1 MPIGMLGQ
9 QKKASLLYTFDDNF
23 DPMCFFLFARAA
35 FSIRSVSHEKHQFG
49 SYEQTCCNGSNHM
62 VSMWKTCELRIMGN
76 GIALLLCKWEKWGT
90 HTMKKN
96 MENCTKKMMEE
107 LCFFKNLWYSLS
119 LIFRSQI
126 RHRFLS
132 DAEFYSDQNASEL
145 RRIWEERIRLI
156 HLIALFLLNF
166 SSMWNQKHNLEFVWC
181 HTKYL
186 LM

>member
-1 MPIGMLGQ
+1 M
-9 QKKASLLYTFDDNF
+9 
-23 DPMCFFLFARAA
+23 FFLFARAA

-96 MENCTKKMMEE
+96 MENCTKKWWRN
-107 LCFFKNLWYSLS
+107 CVFSKIFDIHWVWYFGLG
-119 LIFRSQI
+119 FVT
-126 RHRFLS
+126 

-186 LM
+186 LICSPEELYEKKMII